1 MDDCAQ
7 AASTRFY
14 LALFPPITLATRAA
28 FYIVCHASN
37 ALDRRKRENRD
48 PKTSRKHKKC
58 NHIAT
63 LATH

>member
-14 LALFPPITLATRAA
+14 LALFHPIALAIRAA
-28 FYIVCHASN
+28 FYIVCHAPN
-37 ALDRRKRENRD
+37 ALDRRKREKKPRSKD
-48 PKTSRKHKKC
+48 IKKC